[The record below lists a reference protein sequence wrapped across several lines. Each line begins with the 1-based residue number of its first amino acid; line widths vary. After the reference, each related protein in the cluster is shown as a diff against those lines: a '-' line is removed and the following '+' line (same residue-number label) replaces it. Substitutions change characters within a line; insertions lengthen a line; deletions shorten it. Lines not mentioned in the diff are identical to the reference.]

1 MLFIYSQGKIVSH
14 RPFENSRSSH
24 ARAKKH
30 MPLGVADS
38 YRFWEDETVFIKS
51 MSGGTITD
59 VDDNTYMDFRLC
71 YGPIILGYRDK
82 RVDKAVIDCIQN
94 VGSMVGFSLDIES
107 QVCELI
113 KSMCPNIEKLRFANS
128 GTEAVLGAIRTARGY
143 TKRERLIVI
152 EGGFHGLFD
161 EMMWKSDVEGWNKQ
175 KENAP
180 PIIPFGGGLTAASRA
195 LVELIPLNDY
205 DQLEEKLKDKSIAA
219 VIIEPIMGNCGSI
232 MATTEYM
239 KALRKLCTQTG
250 TALIVDEVKTGF
262 RVAKGGVQE
271 LYGVHADLTTYAK
284 AMGNGY
290 PVAAFGGK
298 SELMDCIH
306 FGEGGVTHGGTYT
319 ANLVGMAAAKQTL
332 SIIKDTDALQTINHV
347 GSEIQK
353 ILKLKLNKYG
363 IPCTFSGPDSM
374 FGIHF
379 GDCVPQNYR
388 DWRDTKP
395 ERYVRFAKHLID
407 LGVMVE
413 PDSREPWFICEAH
426 KDLDLNHL
434 AALIDTALAQTE

>member
-1 MLFIYSQGKIVSH
+1 MSP
-14 RPFENSRSSH
+14 RPFSNSIASH
-24 ARAKKH
+24 TRAQKH

-38 YRFWEDETVFIKS
+38 YRFWGEETLFIKD
-51 MSGGTITD
+51 MSGGVITD
-59 VDDNTYMDFRLC
+59 VDHNSYIDFRLC

-82 RVDKAVIDCIQN
+82 RVDQAVIDCIQN

-107 QVCELI
+107 EVCELI
-113 KSMCPNIEKLRFANS
+113 KEMCPNIEKLRFANS
-128 GTEAVLGAIRTARGY
+128 GTEAVLGAIRTARGA
-143 TKRERLIVI
+143 TKREKVIVI

-161 EMMWKSDVEGWNKQ
+161 EMMWKSDVENWNRSAD
-175 KENAP
+175 EAP
-180 PIIPFGGGLTAASRA
+180 PIIPFGGGLTATSRA
-195 LVELIPLNDY
+195 LVELIPLNAY
-205 DQLEEKLKDKSIAA
+205 NELEEKLKDQSIAA

-239 KALRKLCTQTG
+239 KSLRELCTSTG
-250 TALIVDEVKTGF
+250 TALIIDEVKTGF

-298 SELMDCIH
+298 AEFMDCIH

-319 ANLVGMAAAKQTL
+319 ANLVGMAAARETL
-332 SIIKDTDALQTINHV
+332 SILKNTNALKTINNVGAQIQTI
-347 GSEIQK
+347 
-353 ILKLKLNKYG
+353 LKEKLNKYG
-363 IPCTFSGPDSM
+363 ISCTFSGPDSM

-395 ERYVRFAKHLID
+395 EKYVRFAKHLID

-426 KDLDLNHL
+426 KDIDLAHL
-434 AALIDTALAQTE
+434 AKLIDTALERTG